1 MPPWKNTSRFGH
13 TSCIERAPAAFITS
27 RITVRNHEGTPD
39 MLVMLLFKLAATSAG
54 SFSSQFSISATLLL
68 GTRIMLAMG
77 LMFLM
82 SEAERSPI

>member
-1 MPPWKNTSRFGH
+1 
-13 TSCIERAPAAFITS
+13 
-27 RITVRNHEGTPD
+27 